1 MRKKEEVVVRYYP
14 DGRVT
19 METIGLKGKK
29 CEEVTEDVFKKIS
42 AGAGTSKRT
51 KEFYQG
57 GKGSKRTLHQ
67 G

>member
-1 MRKKEEVVVRYYP
+1 
-14 DGRVT
+14 
-19 METIGLKGKK
+19 METHGLKGKK

-42 AGAGTSKRT
+42 VGAGKTQRT
-51 KEFYQG
+51 KEYYQG